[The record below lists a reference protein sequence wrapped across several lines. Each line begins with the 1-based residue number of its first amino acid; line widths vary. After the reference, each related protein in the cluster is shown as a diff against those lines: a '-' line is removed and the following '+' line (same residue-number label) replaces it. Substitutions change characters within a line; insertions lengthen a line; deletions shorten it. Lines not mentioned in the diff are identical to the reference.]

1 MSGNLFIVSA
11 PSGAG
16 KTTLVRGLLQEDPQV
31 HLSVSYT
38 TRAPRQG
45 EADGREYHFVD
56 LATFQIMKDR
66 GDFLEWAEVHGNFY
80 GTSRVW
86 IEDQMEEG
94 RDILVEIDWQGARQV
109 KKSFPGATGIFILPP
124 SLHELENRLT
134 GRGTDHPDIIARRL
148 AAAQEEMSHVDDF
161 EYAIINNELR
171 MALDDLCAVVRAARL
186 LTPGQRIRHSS
197 VFSDLLADGA

>member
-16 KTTLVRGLLQEDPQV
+16 KTTLVRGLLQEDSLV

-38 TRAPRQG
+38 TRAARQG
-45 EADGREYHFVD
+45 EIDGREYHFVD
-56 LATFQIMKDR
+56 VATFQIMKER

-86 IEDQMEEG
+86 IQDQMAEG
-94 RDILVEIDWQGARQV
+94 RDILLEIDWQGAHQV
-109 KKSFPGATGIFILPP
+109 RKSFPSALGIFILPP
-124 SLHELENRLT
+124 SLSELENRLT
-134 GRGTDHPDIIARRL
+134 GRGTDHPEVIARRL

-171 MALDDLCAVVRAARL
+171 VALDDLCAVIRSARL
-186 LTPGQRIRHSS
+186 LTPGQRVRHSA
-197 VFSDLLADGA
+197 VFSDLLAGQA